1 MSTTLRADAERNRSL
16 VLEAA
21 RAVFAEHGLDAG
33 VAEVA
38 ERAGVG
44 VATIFR
50 RFPTKNDLLA
60 ALLLERVEEV
70 VQLAR
75 SAETLREFMTE
86 ATALHMQDRGY
97 SDSVDCEM
105 LERPEIERGREEAR
119 RLVGALVRRAQH
131 AGEVREDVT
140 VDDLTVI
147 VLGLARAAPHD
158 GWQRYLEFALDG
170 LKPQPAPAGSW

>member
-1 MSTTLRADAERNRSL
+1 MSTALRADAERNRKL

-60 ALLLERVEEV
+60 ALLLARVREIAD
-70 VQLAR
+70 LAQG
-75 SAETLREFMTE
+75 AATLREFMTE
-86 ATALHMQDRGY
+86 AVALHMSDRGF
-97 SDSVDCEM
+97 SESIGKELFERAE
-105 LERPEIERGREEAR
+105 LEHEREEAR
-119 RLVGALVRRAQH
+119 VLVGSLLRRAQR

-140 VDDLTVI
+140 ADDLAV
-147 VLGLARAAPHD
+147 VLLGIARAAPPD
-158 GWQRYLEFALDG
+158 GWQRYLGFALDG
-170 LKPQPAPAGSW
+170 LKPP

>member
-75 SAETLREFMTE
+75 KAETLREFMTE
-86 ATALHMQDRGY
+86 ATSLHM
-97 SDSVDCEM
+97 
-105 LERPEIERGREEAR
+105 
-119 RLVGALVRRAQH
+119 
-131 AGEVREDVT
+131 
-140 VDDLTVI
+140 
-147 VLGLARAAPHD
+147 
-158 GWQRYLEFALDG
+158 
-170 LKPQPAPAGSW
+170 